1 MTTAAVHNGLALGL
15 DNTLSLITVSG
26 PDAASYL
33 HSRTTQDILALEPG
47 EGAWAALLDKGAH
60 ALSVFSVHRLDDDQ
74 FVLML
79 PRAAEKTTLEQLTKY
94 RITEQVNFYLKAG
107 CVYRV
112 LGQQAATY
120 LQNTHG
126 LAYNN
131 LPDNG
136 AITLPMGEWAD
147 SLIIRQ
153 AVGDTPCWLWWM
165 PFETRLSRPDNAKDL
180 EETTL
185 SLLQLE
191 AGIPL
196 WGVDYNASTLL
207 PETGLEALVVSYTK
221 GCYLGQ
227 ETIARVK
234 TYGSVQKRLTGLM
247 LPALNSLPQ
256 PGHPVVLANGL
267 TVGQFAR
274 AAWSPTC
281 ESTLALAYLDKTH
294 RTPGQNLTLD
304 VNGEAVSGTVTQLPF
319 VGEKPAVLVEDKPE
333 DDKAQ
338 QLNALLTRFARIAE
352 DDGAGLNAIAA
363 DLSALLAK
371 HPGYADALE
380 ALGVLRSR
388 LGQYAEAIT
397 LMEQLLDAD
406 PDRAMAHTNM
416 SIYWLKLGDKEQA
429 EDHKAK
435 ATSLAM
441 KIAMRAR
448 QANPAENTDEMAS
461 KHQQQLQEKVALFL
475 NALKQFPD
483 DPLGNFGLASAYMEL
498 SQPYE
503 AIAYF
508 EKALEGQPNHSVA
521 YLSLGKCFEA
531 TQQWINAKNTY
542 EQGVAVAARRGD
554 QMPLSDMQQRLQR
567 LNIMVG

>member
-1 MTTAAVHNGLALGL
+1 MTAVLDKLRNGLALGL
-15 DNTLSLITVSG
+15 DNTISLMTVSG
-26 PDAASYL
+26 PDAAQYL
-33 HSRTTQDILALEPG
+33 HSRTTQDILTLEPG

-74 FVLML
+74 FVLVL
-79 PRAAEKTTLEQLTKY
+79 PRAAEKSTLEQLTKY

-112 LGQQAATY
+112 LGREADSY
-120 LQNTHG
+120 LKNTHG
-126 LAYNN
+126 LTYTS

-136 AITLPMGEWAD
+136 AIHLPMGEWAD
-147 SLIIRQ
+147 SLVIRQ
-153 AVGDTPCWLWWM
+153 PVGDTPCWLWWM
-165 PFETRLSRPDNAKDL
+165 PFESRPAQPDG
-180 EETTL
+180 TL
-185 SLLQLE
+185 PLDEATLALLQLE

-196 WGVDYNASTLL
+196 WGVDYTANTLL
-207 PETGLEALVVSYTK
+207 PETGLDAQTVSYTK

-234 TYGSVQKRLTGLM
+234 TYGSVQKRLIGLT
-247 LPALNSLPQ
+247 LPALNTLPL

-274 AAWSPTC
+274 AAWSATC
-281 ESTLALAYLDKTH
+281 NSTLAMAYLDKTH
-294 RTPGQNLTLD
+294 RTPGQSLTLD
-304 VNGEAVSGTVTQLPF
+304 VNGDTVTGTVTQLPF
-319 VGEKPAVLVEDKPE
+319 VGEKPAMPQDIKT
-333 DDKAQ
+333 DDKAD
-338 QLNALLTRFARIAE
+338 QLNALLTQFARIA
-352 DDGAGLNAIAA
+352 DGDTAGLDAVAA
-363 DLSALLAK
+363 NLSALLAQ

-388 LGQYAEAIT
+388 QGKYAEAIA
-397 LMEQLLDAD
+397 LMEQLLQAD

-435 ATSLAM
+435 ATLL
-441 KIAMRAR
+441 AMRAKMR
-448 QANPAENTDEMAS
+448 QAGPQQNTDEAAQ
-461 KHQQQLQEKVALFL
+461 KHQQQLQDKVALFL
-475 NALKQFPD
+475 NALKQYPD

-503 AIAYF
+503 AIPYF
-508 EKALEGQPNHSVA
+508 EKALQGQPNHSVA

-531 TQQWINAKNTY
+531 TQQWVSAKNTF

-554 QMPLSDMQQRLQR
+554 QIPLADMQQRLSR
-567 LNIMVG
+567 LVAMVG